1 MEIYKDIEGYEQLYQ
16 ISNYGNVK
24 SLKYNKEKI
33 LKPAKLKNG
42 YLQVTL
48 CKEEKRKQHYIHRL
62 VGEAFIDNPN
72 NYKQVNHK
80 DENPANNNVSNLEWC
95 TNEYNINYGTRN
107 QRVAEKTSKQVL
119 CLETGVIYPSTQEVE
134 RQLGFLQCN
143 ISRCCTGKYKQAYGF
158 HWSFLDQE
166 IGYN

>member
-95 TNEYNINYGTRN
+95 TNEYNINYGTRT
-107 QRVAEKTSKQVL
+107 EKTSKKVM
-119 CLETGVIYPSTQEVE
+119 CIETGVVYPSASEVQ
-134 RQLGFLQCN
+134 RQLGFAQTN
-143 ISRCCTGKYKQAYGF
+143 ISSVCNGIRNTCGGF